1 MNNQTRGILAVSFT
15 ALLWGILAIAIKIAF
30 RFIDSTTMVWFRF
43 AFASVFLLIY
53 FIIAKPKE
61 LLIVKKFPIKLLFA
75 GLCLGLNYIGFAN
88 GLDFTSPATA
98 QVVIQLGPISL
109 ALVGILIFKEQ
120 LNKKQIIGFVL
131 AFVGLILFYFNQL
144 KVFTSV
150 DTYNKGFLWI
160 IFAAFCWV
168 IYGIFQKKLVEKYH
182 PQLLNLFIYLIPVLL
197 FTPATDFSVF
207 QKLDTGQ
214 WFLMFFLGANTLLAY
229 GFLAIA
235 FKYTQAYKVS
245 IIITLNPIITIA
257 TMQLLYHFSFDFIQG
272 EKLSY
277 LSAVGAMMLISGAI
291 IAIFFSSKNKEKRE

>member
-1 MNNQTRGILAVSFT
+1 MNNQTKGILSVTFT

-30 RFIDSTTMVWFRF
+30 QFIDTTTMVWFRF

-53 FIIAKPKE
+53 FVITKPRE

-88 GLDFTSPATA
+88 GLDFTSPSTA

-120 LNKKQIIGFVL
+120 FNKKQLVGFIL
-131 AFVGLILFYFNQL
+131 AFVGLVLFYFNQL
-144 KVFTSV
+144 KVFASP

-168 IYGIFQKKLVEKYH
+168 IYAVFQKRLVEKHH
-182 PQLLNLFIYLIPVLL
+182 PQLLNLFIYLIPALL

-207 QKLDTGQ
+207 QKLDVSQ
-214 WFLMFFLGANTLLAY
+214 WLLMIFLGANTLLAY

-235 FKYTQAYKVS
+235 FKHTQAYKVS

-277 LSAVGAMMLISGAI
+277 LSATGAIMLIGGAV
-291 IAIFFSSKNKEKRE
+291 IAIFFSSKNKKK